1 MGTINLKEKYFADNK
16 NLKQITDEQIEMLI
30 SKGVTIFEHVKKI
43 KESITETDSYTEIM
57 GNDGRSIL
65 IFKDTVLVPT
75 KQKMNYLV

>member
-43 KESITETDSYTEIM
+43 KESITETD
-57 GNDGRSIL
+57 
-65 IFKDTVLVPT
+65 
-75 KQKMNYLV
+75 